1 MKKILVSG
9 VKPSGKIHIG
19 NYFGALKQFVD
30 LQDEYESNIFIA
42 DYHSLTTISSK
53 EELENNIEELAVD
66 FLSIGIDPQKVNLFI
81 QSDVPQVTEAAWIF
95 DCITSIPYLMRAHAF
110 KDAEAKNK
118 EINVGV
124 FNYPILMA
132 ADILLQKADVVPV
145 GKDQKQHI
153 EIARDIALKM
163 NRTYGTKIKLPDPI
177 IIENTETVIGTDG
190 QKMSKSYKNTIPMFS
205 SKEEIEKIVMTIP
218 TDSKGEKEPKD
229 IDSII
234 FKINS
239 LFLDESSIQNL
250 KDKYISGISYKD
262 AKKDLINDINNFMS
276 PFRENKIKWL
286 KKKEYVKEI
295 MVIGAQKANKNATET
310 LMEIKNAVGLGL

>member
-42 DYHSLTTISSK
+42 DYHSLTTISNK

-239 LFLDESSIQNL
+239 LFLDESSMQNL

>member
-42 DYHSLTTISSK
+42 DYHSLTTISNK

-239 LFLDESSIQNL
+239 LFLDESSMQNL

-262 AKKDLINDINNFMS
+262 AKKDLINDINNFMG